1 MNSLEL
7 LETYDKAAA
16 VIKRH
21 YLEFMLESLNDDN
34 LPDNFKDF
42 VREQGIDNDKIGA
55 IIDSAPRGLFD
66 VFDTHGLYIETLVD
80 YKSTNVTFAYNVA
93 DGDELYTDSTN
104 YNTRKESELAA
115 VTKAFKLLDEKL

>member
-7 LETYDKAAA
+7 LETYSKAGA
-16 VIKRH
+16 VIKKH

-42 VREQGIDNDKIGA
+42 VREQGIDNDKIAA

-66 VFDTHGLYIETLVD
+66 VFDNNGIYIEILVD
-80 YKSTNVTFAYNVA
+80 YKDDVIFT
-93 DGDELYTDSTN
+93 YTVRNLDVMYTEPIK

-115 VTKAFKLLDEKL
+115 VTEAFKLLNDKL

>member
-7 LETYDKAAA
+7 LETYSKAGA
-16 VIKRH
+16 VIKKH

-42 VREQGIDNDKIGA
+42 VREQGIDNDKIAA

-66 VFDTHGLYIETLVD
+66 VFDNHGVYIEILLD
-80 YKSTNVTFAYNVA
+80 HEESVTFT
-93 DGDELYTDSTN
+93 YTVRNLDVMHTEHIK
-104 YNTRKESELAA
+104 YNTRKEAELAA
-115 VTKAFKLLDEKL
+115 VTEAFKLLNDKL

>member
-16 VIKRH
+16 VIKRY
-21 YLEFMLESLNDDN
+21 YLEFMLESLNNDN

-42 VREQGIDNDKIGA
+42 VREQGIDNDKIAA

-66 VFDTHGLYIETLVD
+66 VFDDHGVYIEILLD
-80 YKSTNVTFAYNVA
+80 YKESVIFT
-93 DGDELYTDSTN
+93 YTVRDLDVMYTEPIK
-104 YNTRKESELAA
+104 YNTRKEAELTA
-115 VTKAFKLLDEKL
+115 VTEAFKLLNDKL

>member
-7 LETYDKAAA
+7 LETYSKAGA

-42 VREQGIDNDKIGA
+42 VREQGIDNDKIAA

-66 VFDTHGLYIETLVD
+66 VFDNHGVYIEILLD
-80 YKSTNVTFAYNVA
+80 YKESVIFT
-93 DGDELYTDSTN
+93 YTVRNLDVMYTEPFK

-115 VTKAFKLLDEKL
+115 VTEAFKILNDKL